1 MNRLVQRRAVMAL
14 SLTALLTGGLLGAA
28 QAQDFPSRAVR
39 IIVPFPP
46 GGSAE
51 QQARLLAVG
60 LTDLWKQPVIIEN
73 KPGAGATL
81 GAAYAAAATPDGY
94 TLYFA
99 STSHTITPSLYPSL
113 PYHPVRS
120 FAPISMVSISP
131 LIITVPADM
140 KVSNLADFIA
150 LAKANAGKFNYA
162 TSGTGGSP
170 HLAGELFRIRANID
184 VTHIPTKGTAPAL
197 TALLGG
203 HVDYMIADM
212 SAVPHYRA
220 GKLKPLAV
228 STPRR
233 SPLLPDVPTL
243 GESGLKDCEVSNWG
257 SILAPAKTPAAIVTR
272 INEAIFQVLGNASVR
287 ERYAT
292 MGFETQPSTPAE
304 LEAYMTA
311 EVTKYADVIRSAGIK
326 RE

>member
-1 MNRLVQRRAVMAL
+1 MKRSVTRRVLLAAAL
-14 SLTALLTGGLLGAA
+14 FAPIASGLASPAA
-28 QAQDFPSRAVR
+28 AQDFPSRAVR

-81 GAAYAAAATPDGY
+81 GAAFAASATPDGH
-94 TLYFA
+94 TLFFA

-113 PYHPVRS
+113 PYHPVQS

-131 LIITVPADM
+131 LIITVPAEM
-140 KVSNLADFIA
+140 KVSNLAEFIA
-150 LAKANAGKFNYA
+150 LAKANPGKFNYA

-233 SPLLPDVPTL
+233 SPLLPDVPTMS
-243 GESGLKDCEVSNWG
+243 ESGLRDAEVSNWG
-257 SILAPAKTPAAIVTR
+257 SILAPAKTPNAIVVR
-272 INEAIFQVLGNASVR
+272 INEATRQVLGNASVR
-287 ERYAT
+287 ERYAV
-292 MGFETQPSTPAE
+292 MGFETAPSTPAE
-304 LEAYMTA
+304 LEAHMRA
-311 EVTKYADVIRSAGIK
+311 EVAKYADVIKSAGIK
-326 RE
+326 QE

>member
-1 MNRLVQRRAVMAL
+1 MNSPVKRRAVVAL
-14 SLTALLTGGLLGAA
+14 SLAALLASA
-28 QAQDFPSRAVR
+28 MSSAVHAQDFPTRAVR

-81 GAAYAAAATPDGY
+81 GAAYAAAAAPDGY

-99 STSHTITPSLYPSL
+99 STSHTITPSLYASL

-120 FAPISMVSISP
+120 FAPVSLVSVSP
-131 LIITVPADM
+131 LIITVPADL

-150 LAKANAGKFNYA
+150 LAKANPGKFNYA

-184 VTHIPTKGTAPAL
+184 VTHIPTKGTAPAM

-220 GKLKPLAV
+220 GRLKPLAV

-243 GESGLKDCEVSNWG
+243 TESGLNDCDVSNWG
-257 SILAPAKTPAAIVTR
+257 SILAPAKTPAAIVGR
-272 INEAIFQVLGNASVR
+272 INDGIHQVLGLASVR

-292 MGFETQPSTPAE
+292 LGFETQPSSPAE
-304 LEAYMTA
+304 LESHLSA
-311 EVTKYADVIRSAGIK
+311 EVKKYAEVIKSAGIK
-326 RE
+326 QE

>member
-1 MNRLVQRRAVMAL
+1 MKRTVTRRALAAL
-14 SLTALLTGGLLGAA
+14 AIIAPVISGFITNATA
-28 QAQDFPSRAVR
+28 QEFPSRAVR

-81 GAAYAAAATPDGY
+81 GAAYAAAAAPDGY
-94 TLYFA
+94 TLFFA
-99 STSHTITPSLYPSL
+99 STSHTITPSLYSSL
-113 PYHPVRS
+113 AYHPVRS
-120 FAPISMVSISP
+120 FAPISLVSVSP

-140 KVSNLADFIA
+140 KVNTLAEFIA
-150 LAKANAGKFNYA
+150 LAKANPGKFNYA

-170 HLAGELFRIRANID
+170 HLAGELFRIRANIS

-233 SPLLPDVPTL
+233 SPLLPDVPTVS
-243 GESGLKDCEVSNWG
+243 ESGLQDADVSNWG
-257 SILAPAKTPAAIVTR
+257 SILAPAKTPAAVVTR
-272 INEAIFQVLGNASVR
+272 INESIRQILGSESVR
-287 ERYAT
+287 ERYAV
-292 MGFETQPSTPAE
+292 MGFETQPSTPVE
-304 LEAYMTA
+304 LETHLNA
-311 EVTKYADVIRSAGIK
+311 EVAKYADVIKSAGIK
-326 RE
+326 QE

>member
-1 MNRLVQRRAVMAL
+1 MNSPVKRRAVVAL
-14 SLTALLTGGLLGAA
+14 SLAALLASA
-28 QAQDFPSRAVR
+28 MSSAVHAQDFPTRAVR

-81 GAAYAAAATPDGY
+81 GAAYAAAAAPDGY

-99 STSHTITPSLYPSL
+99 STSHTITPSLYASL

-120 FAPISMVSISP
+120 FAPVSLVSVSP
-131 LIITVPADM
+131 LIITVPADL

-150 LAKANAGKFNYA
+150 LAKANPGKFNYA

-184 VTHIPTKGTAPAL
+184 VTHIPTKGTAPAM

-243 GESGLKDCEVSNWG
+243 TESGLNDCDVSNWG
-257 SILAPAKTPAAIVTR
+257 SILAPAKTPAAIVGR
-272 INEAIFQVLGNASVR
+272 INDAIHQVLGLASVR

-292 MGFETQPSTPAE
+292 LGFETQPSSPAE
-304 LEAYMTA
+304 LESHLSA
-311 EVTKYADVIRSAGIK
+311 EVKKYAEVIKSAGIK
-326 RE
+326 QE

>member
-1 MNRLVQRRAVMAL
+1 MNSPVKRRAVVAL
-14 SLTALLTGGLLGAA
+14 SLAALLASA
-28 QAQDFPSRAVR
+28 MSSAVHAQDFPTRAVR

-81 GAAYAAAATPDGY
+81 GAAYAAAAAPDGY

-99 STSHTITPSLYPSL
+99 STSHTITPSLYASL
-113 PYHPVRS
+113 PYHPVRG
-120 FAPISMVSISP
+120 FAPVSLVSVSP
-131 LIITVPADM
+131 LIVTVPADM
-140 KVSNLADFIA
+140 KVNTLADFIA
-150 LAKANAGKFNYA
+150 LAKANPGKFNYA

-184 VTHIPTKGTAPAL
+184 VTHIPTKGTAPAM

-243 GESGLKDCEVSNWG
+243 TESGLNDCDVSNWG
-257 SILAPAKTPAAIVTR
+257 SILAPAKTPAAIVGR
-272 INEAIFQVLGNASVR
+272 INDAIHQVLGLASVR

-292 MGFETQPSTPAE
+292 LGFETQPSSPAE
-304 LEAYMTA
+304 LESHLSA
-311 EVTKYADVIRSAGIK
+311 EVKKYAEVIKSAGIK
-326 RE
+326 QE